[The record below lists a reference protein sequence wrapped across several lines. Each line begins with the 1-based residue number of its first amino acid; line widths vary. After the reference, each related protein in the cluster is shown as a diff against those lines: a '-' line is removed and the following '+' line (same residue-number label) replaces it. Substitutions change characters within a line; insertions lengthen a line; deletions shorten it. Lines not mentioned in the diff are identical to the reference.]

1 LAPRR
6 LTQKQLDTLGEV
18 YLYVAQISDLLG
30 SEASS
35 PAIVLP
41 THATTLAAA
50 VAELMPKDYQ
60 VIRIKTESVASDF
73 APAAD
78 PRLEALR
85 ALIQLPTRAAS
96 AALCGGENFRPKASS
111 RGGFFVTLFLP
122 LKSKAGF
129 HTLIAFP
136 RAET

>member
-1 LAPRR
+1 MTPRR

-41 THATTLAAA
+41 TQATTLASAA
-50 VAELMPKDYQ
+50 LELMPKSYQ
-60 VIRIKTESVASDF
+60 VIRMKTETVATDF
-73 APAAD
+73 APAGD
-78 PRLEALR
+78 SRLEALTK
-85 ALIQLPTRAAS
+85 LIHLPTRATS
-96 AALCGGENFRPKASS
+96 AALCGGENFQPKASS

-122 LKSKAGF
+122 LRSKAGF
-129 HTLIAFP
+129 NALIAFP